1 MTIIY
6 TETYLTQDPLY
17 NFEDNSAIFEVALSE
32 LRIICHIHRQENIT
46 YLRQNEVRSGDLI
59 KIQGT
64 FITTRSIDGS
74 KTTTTF
80 IKVHTIHLVSSKDVV
95 NTCKKRKLA
104 ELNFKKPVISR
115 STLYQEVGLD
125 FSQFYFLLSG
135 QAYIIIENYN
145 HNRPGDNNKIIQ
157 TKIPLLGEFLK
168 QLYCF
173 YNYYSLNG
181 MNQLDVVNFVNTVT
195 SFIKTLHQI
204 VDSYQGDD
212 LLPAN
217 MYLSKKIPLPSNIYH
232 AYLNE

>member
-6 TETYLTQDPLY
+6 TETHLTQDPLY
-17 NFEDNSAIFEVALSE
+17 NYEDNSAIFEVALSE
-32 LRIICHIHRQENIT
+32 LNIICHIHRLENIT

-64 FITTRSIDGS
+64 FVTTRSNDGS
-74 KTTTTF
+74 KIATTF

-104 ELNFKKPVISR
+104 ELDFKKPAIR

-135 QAYIIIENYN
+135 QAYSIIENYN
-145 HNRPGDNNKIIQ
+145 HNRPGDNNIIIQ
-157 TKIPLLGEFLK
+157 TKIPLLGGFLK

-173 YNYYSLNG
+173 YNDYSVNG
-181 MNQLDVVNFVNTVT
+181 MNQLHVVNFVNTVT
-195 SFIKTLHQI
+195 SFIKTLNQI

-217 MYLSKKIPLPSNIYH
+217 MYLSKKIPLPSDIYH